1 MIMSGQS
8 GKSGS
13 DPTITLAEPPSGSAT
28 RRKVSI
34 QLQAVDGPLAG
45 TTFDLSRGGEF
56 IIGRKECEISLE
68 DSAVSRRHARLSV
81 KAWDHI
87 YLHDL
92 KSKNGVFVNGVRQ
105 TRRKIVHN
113 DLIRIG
119 GTSLRLLILE
129 TSSGEVEPAGGA
141 STH

>member
-8 GKSGS
+8 GRNGS
-13 DPTITLAEPPSGSAT
+13 DPTVTLAEPPSGSGT

-34 QLQAVDGPLAG
+34 QLQAVDGPSAG
-45 TTFDLSRGGEF
+45 ATFDLSRGGEF
-56 IIGRKECEISLE
+56 IIGRKGCEVSLE
-68 DSAVSRRHARLSV
+68 DGAVSRRHARLSV

-129 TSSGEVEPAGGA
+129 TSSAEAAPAGGVNA
-141 STH
+141 H